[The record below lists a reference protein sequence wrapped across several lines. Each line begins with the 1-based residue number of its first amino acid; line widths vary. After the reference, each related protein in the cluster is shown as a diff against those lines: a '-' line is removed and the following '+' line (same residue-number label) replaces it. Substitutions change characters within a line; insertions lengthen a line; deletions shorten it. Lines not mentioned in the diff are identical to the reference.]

1 MIILISA
8 PRAYSKNVTSILA
21 FKKIVSKIIKEMTLA
36 LLDEEKSKA
45 DM

>member
-8 PRAYSKNVTSILA
+8 PRAYGKNVTSVLA